1 MQLLAELLGDKDQVE
16 NVDDAVAVG
25 VWGGLAEAVGDLH
38 QIQDVDLSI
47 AVDVGAAFGLEVD
60 SPSRSGSR

>member
-16 NVDDAVAVG
+16 NVDYPIAVG
-25 VWGGLAEAVGDLH
+25 IWSGFTESVGDLY

-60 SPSRSGSR
+60 LAVEVGE